1 MKIVSYSK
9 FKLYS
14 KIRIDAKLT
23 MTQDRLREEIAFFPY
38 MKPLKSRR
46 ELAYSIEMAGAS
58 DHSYFIDFKEDCIEF
73 LIFSES
79 TPQFFLRDAIVKVIL
94 ILSNMK
100 LVYSIDYSALLPYI
114 RQALSAEQIS
124 EARKIACRSSNCNR
138 DLDLAFSKRIIEL
151 KKQNAAAKESLL
163 LSNKKVA
170 KLFSEFII
178 QKSGSRFSLDSA
190 AKDNNLD
197 EGELNE
203 AIAYLES
210 RGYKISKHENNLI
223 SLVKV

>member
-1 MKIVSYSK
+1 MAS
-9 FKLYS
+9 
-14 KIRIDAKLT
+14 
-23 MTQDRLREEIAFFPY
+23 LR
-38 MKPLKSRR
+38 K
-46 ELAYSIEMAGAS
+46 
-58 DHSYFIDFKEDCIEF
+58 
-73 LIFSES
+73 
-79 TPQFFLRDAIVKVIL
+79 
-94 ILSNMK
+94 
-100 LVYSIDYSALLPYI
+100 
-114 RQALSAEQIS
+114 
-124 EARKIACRSSNCNR
+124 NCNR